1 MTDNEI
7 HTTEDKLDRL
17 AEMIDW
23 MLYHNVVASR
33 RDLALRMNYT
43 ESTLSCVVNGKQ
55 PISSKFLTALS
66 QIDARLNV
74 DWIDTGK
81 GDMIVEEA
89 AASVPSTAEEL
100 EAIRLQQENIRMLQE
115 QLTSIIK
122 MGDVGLVKMQQS
134 LIEKA
139 SEQLEILTAALVV
152 GREKVSAI
160 IGKNIRNNYI
170 NSPNSGNR
178 GSLNGIQRAKRYVKK
193 K

>member
-1 MTDNEI
+1 MADNEEY
-7 HTTEDKLDRL
+7 TTEDKLDRL

-33 RDLALRMNYT
+33 RELALRMNYT
-43 ESTLSCVVNGKQ
+43 ESTLSCVVNGRQ
-55 PISSKFLTALS
+55 PISPKFLTALS
-66 QIDARLNV
+66 QIDPRLNV
-74 DWIDTGK
+74 DWIDTGE
-81 GDMIVEEA
+81 GEMIIEEE

-100 EAIRLQQENIRMLQE
+100 EAVRLQQENIRMLQE

-122 MGDVGLVKMQQS
+122 MGNAELVKAQQS

-178 GSLNGIQRAKRYVKK
+178 GSLNGTQRAKRYIKK

>member
-1 MTDNEI
+1 MADNEEY
-7 HTTEDKLDRL
+7 TTEDKLDRL

-33 RDLALRMNYT
+33 RELALRMNYT
-43 ESTLSCVVNGKQ
+43 ESTLSCVVNGRQ
-55 PISSKFLTALS
+55 PISPKFLTALS
-66 QIDARLNV
+66 QIDPRLNV

-81 GDMIVEEA
+81 GEMIIEEETT
-89 AASVPSTAEEL
+89 SVPSTAEEL
-100 EAIRLQQENIRMLQE
+100 EAVRLQQENIRMLQE

-122 MGDVGLVKMQQS
+122 MGNAELVKMQQS

-178 GSLNGIQRAKRYVKK
+178 GSLNGMQRAKRYIKK

>member
-1 MTDNEI
+1 MADNEEY
-7 HTTEDKLDRL
+7 TTEDKLDRL

-33 RDLALRMNYT
+33 RELALRMNYT
-43 ESTLSCVVNGKQ
+43 ESTLSCVVNGRQ
-55 PISSKFLTALS
+55 PISPKFLTALS
-66 QIDARLNV
+66 QIDPRLNV
-74 DWIDTGK
+74 DWIDTGE
-81 GDMIVEEA
+81 GEMIIEEE
-89 AASVPSTAEEL
+89 AASVPSMAEEL
-100 EAIRLQQENIRMLQE
+100 EAVRLQQENIRMLQE

-122 MGDVGLVKMQQS
+122 MGNAELVKAQQS

-178 GSLNGIQRAKRYVKK
+178 GSLNGMQRAKRYIKK

>member
-1 MTDNEI
+1 MADNEEY
-7 HTTEDKLDRL
+7 TTEDKLDRL

-33 RDLALRMNYT
+33 RELALRMNYT
-43 ESTLSCVVNGKQ
+43 ESTLSCVVNGRQ
-55 PISSKFLTALS
+55 PISPKFLTALS
-66 QIDARLNV
+66 QIDPRLNV

-81 GDMIVEEA
+81 GEMIIEEET
-89 AASVPSTAEEL
+89 ASVPSTAEEL
-100 EAIRLQQENIRMLQE
+100 EAVRLQQENIRMLQE

-122 MGDVGLVKMQQS
+122 MGNAELVKMQQS

-178 GSLNGIQRAKRYVKK
+178 GSLNGTQRAKRYIKK

>member
-1 MTDNEI
+1 MADNEEY
-7 HTTEDKLDRL
+7 TTEDKLDRL

-33 RDLALRMNYT
+33 RELALRMNYT
-43 ESTLSCVVNGKQ
+43 ESTLSCVVNGRQ
-55 PISSKFLTALS
+55 PISPKFLTALS
-66 QIDARLNV
+66 QIDPRLNV
-74 DWIDTGK
+74 DWIDTGN
-81 GDMIVEEA
+81 GEMIIEEETT
-89 AASVPSTAEEL
+89 SVPSTAEEL
-100 EAIRLQQENIRMLQE
+100 EAVRLQQENIRMLQE

-122 MGDVGLVKMQQS
+122 MGNAELVKMQQS

-178 GSLNGIQRAKRYVKK
+178 GSLNGIQRAKRYIKK

>member
-1 MTDNEI
+1 MADNEE
-7 HTTEDKLDRL
+7 HKVEDKLDRL
-17 AEMIDW
+17 GEMIDW

-55 PISSKFLTALS
+55 PISPKFLTALS

-74 DWIDTGK
+74 DWIETGR
-81 GDMIVEEA
+81 GDMVVEEA
-89 AASVPSTAEEL
+89 AASVPNTAEAL

-160 IGKNIRNNYI
+160 IGKNIRNNFI

-178 GSLNGIQRAKRYVKK
+178 GSLNGIQRAKRYIKK

>member
-1 MTDNEI
+1 MADNEEY
-7 HTTEDKLDRL
+7 TTEDKLDRL

-33 RDLALRMNYT
+33 RELALRMNYT
-43 ESTLSCVVNGKQ
+43 ESTLSCVVNGRQ
-55 PISSKFLTALS
+55 PISPKFLTALS
-66 QIDARLNV
+66 QIDTRLNV
-74 DWIDTGK
+74 DWIDTGE
-81 GDMIVEEA
+81 GEMIIEEEA
-89 AASVPSTAEEL
+89 TSVPSTAEEL
-100 EAIRLQQENIRMLQE
+100 EAIRLQQENIKMLQE

-122 MGDVGLVKMQQS
+122 MGNAELVKMQQS

-160 IGKNIRNNYI
+160 IGKNIRNNFI

-178 GSLNGIQRAKRYVKK
+178 GSLNGIQRAKRYIKK

>member
-1 MTDNEI
+1 MADNEEY
-7 HTTEDKLDRL
+7 TTEDKLDRL

-33 RDLALRMNYT
+33 RELALRMNYT

-55 PISSKFLTALS
+55 PISPKFLTALS
-66 QIDARLNV
+66 QIDTRLNV
-74 DWIDTGK
+74 DWIDTGE
-81 GDMIVEEA
+81 GEMIIEEEA
-89 AASVPSTAEEL
+89 TSVPSTAEEL
-100 EAIRLQQENIRMLQE
+100 EAIRLQQENIKMLQE

-122 MGDVGLVKMQQS
+122 MGNAELVKMQQS

-160 IGKNIRNNYI
+160 IGKNIRNNFI

-178 GSLNGIQRAKRYVKK
+178 GSLNGIQRAKRYIKK

>member
-1 MTDNEI
+1 MADNEEY
-7 HTTEDKLDRL
+7 TTEDKLDRL

-33 RDLALRMNYT
+33 RELALRMNYT
-43 ESTLSCVVNGKQ
+43 ESTLSCVVNGRQ
-55 PISSKFLTALS
+55 PISPKFLTALS
-66 QIDARLNV
+66 QIDPRLNV
-74 DWIDTGK
+74 DWIDTGE
-81 GDMIVEEA
+81 GEMIIEEEV
-89 AASVPSTAEEL
+89 ASVPSTAEEL
-100 EAIRLQQENIRMLQE
+100 EAVRLQQENIRMLQE

-122 MGDVGLVKMQQS
+122 MGNAELVKAQQS

-178 GSLNGIQRAKRYVKK
+178 GSLNGMQRAKRYIKK

>member
-1 MTDNEI
+1 MADNEEY
-7 HTTEDKLDRL
+7 TTEDKLDRL

-33 RDLALRMNYT
+33 RELALRMNYT
-43 ESTLSCVVNGKQ
+43 ESTLSCVVNGRQ
-55 PISSKFLTALS
+55 PISPKFLTALS
-66 QIDARLNV
+66 QIDPRLNV
-74 DWIDTGK
+74 DWIDTGE
-81 GDMIVEEA
+81 GEMIIEEE

-100 EAIRLQQENIRMLQE
+100 EAVRLQQENIRMLQE

-122 MGDVGLVKMQQS
+122 MGNAELVKAQQS

-139 SEQLEILTAALVV
+139 SEQLEVLTAALVV

-178 GSLNGIQRAKRYVKK
+178 GSLNGMQRAKRYIKK

>member
-1 MTDNEI
+1 MADNEQY
-7 HTTEDKLDRL
+7 TVDEKLDRL

-33 RDLALRMNYT
+33 RELAQRMNYT

-55 PISSKFLTALS
+55 PISPKFLTALS
-66 QIDARLNV
+66 QIDPRLNV

-81 GDMIVEEA
+81 GEMIIKEEMTTI
-89 AASVPSTAEEL
+89 PTTEEL
-100 EAIRLQQENIRMLQE
+100 EAIKLQQENIRMLQE

-122 MGDVGLVKMQQS
+122 MGDAELVKMQQS

-139 SEQLEILTAALVV
+139 NDQLEILTATLMVSK
-152 GREKVSAI
+152 EKVSAI
-160 IGKNIRNNYI
+160 IGKNIRDNFI

-178 GSLNGIQRAKRYVKK
+178 GSLNGVQRAKRFVKK
-193 K
+193 S

>member
-1 MTDNEI
+1 
-7 HTTEDKLDRL
+7 
-17 AEMIDW
+17 
-23 MLYHNVVASR
+23 
-33 RDLALRMNYT
+33 
-43 ESTLSCVVNGKQ
+43 
-55 PISSKFLTALS
+55 
-66 QIDARLNV
+66 
-74 DWIDTGK
+74 
-81 GDMIVEEA
+81 
-89 AASVPSTAEEL
+89 
-100 EAIRLQQENIRMLQE
+100 MLQE

-122 MGDVGLVKMQQS
+122 MGNAELVKMQQS

-178 GSLNGIQRAKRYVKK
+178 GSLNGTQRAKRYIKK

>member
-1 MTDNEI
+1 MADNEEY
-7 HTTEDKLDRL
+7 TTEDKLDRL

-33 RDLALRMNYT
+33 RELALRMNYT

-55 PISSKFLTALS
+55 PISPKFLTALS
-66 QIDARLNV
+66 QIDPRLNV
-74 DWIDTGK
+74 DWIDSGK
-81 GDMIVEEA
+81 GDMIIEEEA
-89 AASVPSTAEEL
+89 TSVPNNEEL
-100 EAIRLQQENIRMLQE
+100 EAIRLQQENIKMLQE
-115 QLTSIIK
+115 QLTAIIK
-122 MGDVGLVKMQQS
+122 MGDGELVKMQQS

-139 SEQLEILTAALVV
+139 NEQLEILTAAFVV
-152 GREKVSAI
+152 SKEKVSAI

-178 GSLNGIQRAKRYVKK
+178 GSLNGMQRAKRYIKK

>member
-1 MTDNEI
+1 MADNEEY
-7 HTTEDKLDRL
+7 TTEDKLDRL

-33 RDLALRMNYT
+33 RELALRMNYT
-43 ESTLSCVVNGKQ
+43 ESTLSCVVNGRQ
-55 PISSKFLTALS
+55 PISPKFLTALS
-66 QIDARLNV
+66 QIDPRLNV
-74 DWIDTGK
+74 DWIDTGE
-81 GDMIVEEA
+81 GEMIIEEE

-100 EAIRLQQENIRMLQE
+100 EAVRLQQENIRMLQE

-122 MGDVGLVKMQQS
+122 MGNAELVKAQQS

-178 GSLNGIQRAKRYVKK
+178 GSLNGMQRAKRYIKK

>member
-1 MTDNEI
+1 MADNEEY
-7 HTTEDKLDRL
+7 TTEDKLDRL

-33 RDLALRMNYT
+33 RELALRMNYT
-43 ESTLSCVVNGKQ
+43 ESTLSCVVNGRQ
-55 PISSKFLTALS
+55 PISPKFLTALS
-66 QIDARLNV
+66 QIDQRLNV
-74 DWIDTGK
+74 DWIDTGE
-81 GDMIVEEA
+81 GEMIIEEE

-100 EAIRLQQENIRMLQE
+100 EAVRLQQENIRMLQE

-122 MGDVGLVKMQQS
+122 MGNAELVKAQQS

-178 GSLNGIQRAKRYVKK
+178 GSLNGMQRAKRYIKK

>member
-1 MTDNEI
+1 MADNEE
-7 HTTEDKLDRL
+7 HKTEDKLDRL

-55 PISSKFLTALS
+55 PISPKFLTALS
-66 QIDARLNV
+66 QIDTRLNV
-74 DWIDTGK
+74 DWIETGK
-81 GDMIVEEA
+81 GDMVVEEA

-160 IGKNIRNNYI
+160 IGKNIRNNFI

-178 GSLNGIQRAKRYVKK
+178 GSLNGVQRAKRYIKK

>member
-1 MTDNEI
+1 MADNEEY
-7 HTTEDKLDRL
+7 TTEDKLDRL

-33 RDLALRMNYT
+33 RELALRMNYT
-43 ESTLSCVVNGKQ
+43 ESTLSCVVNGRQ
-55 PISSKFLTALS
+55 PISPKFLTALS
-66 QIDARLNV
+66 QIDPRLNV

-81 GDMIVEEA
+81 GEMIIEEEA
-89 AASVPSTAEEL
+89 TSVPSTAEEL
-100 EAIRLQQENIRMLQE
+100 EAVRLQQENIRMLQE

-122 MGDVGLVKMQQS
+122 MGNAELVKMQQS

-178 GSLNGIQRAKRYVKK
+178 GSLNGMQRAKRYIKK

>member
-1 MTDNEI
+1 MADNEEY
-7 HTTEDKLDRL
+7 TTEDKLDRL

-33 RDLALRMNYT
+33 RELALRMNYT
-43 ESTLSCVVNGKQ
+43 ESTLSCVVNGRQ
-55 PISSKFLTALS
+55 PISPKFLTALS
-66 QIDARLNV
+66 QIDPRLNV

-81 GDMIVEEA
+81 GEMIIEEETT
-89 AASVPSTAEEL
+89 SVPSTAEEL
-100 EAIRLQQENIRMLQE
+100 EAVRLQQENIRMLQE

-122 MGDVGLVKMQQS
+122 MGNAELVKMQQS

-178 GSLNGIQRAKRYVKK
+178 GSLNGTQRAKRYIKK